1 MSHTFKR
8 GDVVK
13 RVDNSGF
20 LRVTMPDFIEQRGF
34 VKQVYPTGGM
44 VKVMWLPDGGE
55 QNIHHTSLMRATTP
69 RKPLKDTT
77 VPPWARE
84 EVT

>member
-1 MSHTFKR
+1 MSHNFKP

-20 LRVTMPDFIEQRGF
+20 LRVTMPEFIEQRGL
-34 VKQVYPTGGM
+34 VQTVDRDGGYM
-44 VKVMWLPDGGE
+44 RVMWLPDGVV
-55 QNIHHTSLMRATTP
+55 QTIHHTSLMRATTK

-84 EVT
+84 DKT